1 MRAVSGVI
9 AAVALSAIGT
19 VANLPSARLIA
30 ADAVRRPLGLDLYCP
45 NPDENPLTR
54 AKIDLGRRLFRDK
67 RLSSDGS
74 MACASCHDPA
84 RAFTNGETVARGVSG
99 RRGTRNVPTIVNRAW
114 GRSFFWDGRAPTLE
128 DQVLQPILHAD
139 ELAMTAARVVALAT
153 SDRYQQRFT
162 AAFGVRSD
170 ASAPDG
176 GRGLTSG
183 SRAGERSL
191 ADAALGLS
199 RTLSSSAGAPGRQ
212 PDPPVRSEAQR
223 QREASGGVD
232 NPYDGLTASDA
243 WTLRQVAL
251 ALAAYVRTI
260 QAGASPYDRYITGR
274 RDALTAEARRGLD
287 IFRGKGGC
295 TGCHVGPTF
304 SDEAFHN
311 TGVAWR
317 TGVLTD
323 EGRARVTRAAADRG
337 AFKTPTLRE
346 VARTAPYMHD
356 GSFATLAEVVAF
368 YNRGGAP
375 NPGLD
380 SQLRPLALT
389 PVEQQDLVGFLRSL
403 NGRRRDG
410 E

>member
-1 MRAVSGVI
+1 VG
-9 AAVALSAIGT
+9 
-19 VANLPSARLIA
+19 
-30 ADAVRRPLGLDLYCP
+30 
-45 NPDENPLTR
+45 
-54 AKIDLGRRLFRDK
+54 
-67 RLSSDGS
+67 
-74 MACASCHDPA
+74 
-84 RAFTNGETVARGVSG
+84 G

-114 GRSFFWDGRAPTLE
+114 GRSFFWDGRAPALE
-128 DQVLQPILHAD
+128 DQVLQPILHPD

-153 SDRYQQRFT
+153 SDRYRQRF
-162 AAFGVRSD
+162 ARAFGAQSD
-170 ASAPDG
+170 ASAPGG
-176 GRGLTSG
+176 GRGSTRGSG
-183 SRAGERSL
+183 AGGRSL
-191 ADAALGLS
+191 ADVGLG
-199 RTLSSSAGAPGRQ
+199 
-212 PDPPVRSEAQR
+212 QR
-223 QREASGGVD
+223 HPEGSHVAD
-232 NPYDGLTASDA
+232 NPYEGLSAPDA

-260 QAGASPYDRYITGR
+260 QAGDSPYDRYITGR
-274 RDALTAEARRGLD
+274 RDALSAPARRGLD

-295 TGCHVGPTF
+295 TACHVGPTF
-304 SDEAFHN
+304 SDEEFHN

-356 GSFATLAEVVAF
+356 GSVATLAEVVAF

-389 PVEQQDLVGFLRSL
+389 PVEQQELVAFLRSL
-403 NGRRRDG
+403 SGTRRDG